1 MITIMLLALLVLVL
15 FGVLLIMTGLVVV
28 WPVTLALIIMI
39 VSDIMVIKSI
49 FKKRGE

>member
-1 MITIMLLALLVLVL
+1 MVTLLLLALLVLVL

-28 WPVTLALIIMI
+28 WPVTLALVIMI